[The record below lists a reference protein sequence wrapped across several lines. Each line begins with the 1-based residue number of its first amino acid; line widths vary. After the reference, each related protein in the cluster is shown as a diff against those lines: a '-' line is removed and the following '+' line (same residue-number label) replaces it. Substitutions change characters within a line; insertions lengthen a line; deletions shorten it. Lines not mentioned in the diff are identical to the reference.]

1 MSTNSNQESQAT
13 TSGNLAPWTTGDLPA
28 PPPFTIRNL
37 FRTIGPGAILLA
49 GSIGGGEWLVGPTI
63 TVKYGLDIL
72 WIATVAIVLQLLF
85 NLEAIR
91 YTLYTGEPILVGI
104 MRLRPGSRFWASGYI
119 FATIAQLG
127 VPALAAGCASVLFAA
142 FAGHIAGA
150 GDATYLSYLTYVV
163 ILVTVGILLSGK
175 TIERMLEYFSWAMIA
190 FIFSFLIIVNVL
202 FVPLEHWL
210 KTLSGFFQFG
220 RLPADIDIL
229 LLAAFA
235 ATAGSGGIGNL
246 VITNW
251 YRDKGFGMGSR
262 VGSISSA
269 FSHSEVQLSATGQVF
284 PITDENL
291 QNWRSW
297 WKYVSADQIWLWGMG
312 CLVGMFLNVNLA
324 TAVIPENTEMD
335 HMAAGAFQARYMAEH
350 LWSGFWWLALL
361 NGFWVL
367 MSTHL
372 SNTDVLIRTV
382 TDIVWVAS
390 PQVREHRRMNISRL
404 YYFFLTLATI
414 WGLLAVNW
422 GHALSLFKILGA
434 VAGPVLAIAAVQ
446 ILIVNTRLL
455 PEELRPH
462 LWRRGALILCAICY
476 GCLSLALLWDLYL
489 SLR

>member
-1 MSTNSNQESQAT
+1 MSTNSNQESQT
-13 TSGNLAPWTTGDLPA
+13 TMKGNLPPWTTGDLPA
-28 PPPFTIRNL
+28 PPPFTLRNL

-63 TVKYGLDIL
+63 AVKYGLDIL
-72 WIATVAIVLQLLF
+72 WIATVAVVLQLLF

-142 FAGHIAGA
+142 FAGHIAGE

-175 TIERMLEYFSWAMIA
+175 TIERMLEIFSWVMIA

-220 RLPADIDIL
+220 QLPADIDIL

-284 PITDENL
+284 PITEENL
-291 QNWRSW
+291 KHWRSW
-297 WKYVSADQIWLWGMG
+297 WKYVSADQIWLWGIG

-324 TAVIPENTEMD
+324 TAVIPEHTNMD

-390 PQVREHRRMNISRL
+390 PQVRERHRMSISRL
-404 YYFFLTLATI
+404 YYFFLLIATI

-446 ILIVNTRLL
+446 ILIVNSTLL
-455 PEELRPH
+455 PKELRPH
-462 LWRRGALILCAICY
+462 FWRRGALILCALCY

-489 SLR
+489 SMR

>member
-1 MSTNSNQESQAT
+1 MSTNSNQESEPT
-13 TSGNLAPWTTGDLPA
+13 TSGKLPPWTTGDLPA

-63 TVKYGLDIL
+63 TVKYGLGIL

-119 FATIAQLG
+119 FAAIAQLG

-142 FAGHIAGA
+142 FAGHLAGE

-175 TIERMLEYFSWAMIA
+175 TIERMLEYFSWVMIA
-190 FIFSFLIIVNVL
+190 FIFSFLIVVNVL

-220 RLPADIDIL
+220 NLPADIDIL

-251 YRDKGFGMGSR
+251 YRDKGFGMGGR

-284 PITDENL
+284 PITEENL
-291 QNWRSW
+291 KNWRSW

-312 CLVGMFLNVNLA
+312 CLIGMFLNVNLA

-335 HMAAGAFQARYMAEH
+335 HMASGAFQARYMAEH

-390 PQVREHRRMNISRL
+390 PQVRERRRMSISRL

-446 ILIVNTRLL
+446 ILIVNSTLL
-455 PEELRPH
+455 PNELRPR

-476 GCLSLALLWDLYL
+476 GCLSLAMLWDLYL
-489 SLR
+489 SLK